1 MIITY
6 AIMAVI
12 ATALLIGYT
21 AFVRKKEPWLFLLF
35 VCVSIVNIGYFLL
48 SVSKTLEFAIIA
60 NDIAY
65 FGSVFLSMCMLL
77 AIRFFCVDYLLTTSC
92 DRIRAFVMRIRYSR
106 GAWRCHPQE

>member
-21 AFVRKKEPWLFLLF
+21 AFVRKKDPWLFLLF

-60 NDIAY
+60 NGIAY

-77 AIRFFCVDYLLTTSC
+77 AIIRLCGFEIKKRLL
-92 DRIRAFVMRIRYSR
+92 R
-106 GAWRCHPQE
+106 